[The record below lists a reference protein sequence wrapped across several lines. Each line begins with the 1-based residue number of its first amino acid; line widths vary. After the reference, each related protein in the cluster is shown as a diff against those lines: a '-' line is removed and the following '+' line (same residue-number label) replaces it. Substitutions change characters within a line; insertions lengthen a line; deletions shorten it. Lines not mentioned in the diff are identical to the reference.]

1 MINIFSGGF
10 RVDTT
15 HFWWCPAEARICS
28 ATSGAAPANRSPIHA
43 WRRKPKAA
51 CGCRDS
57 FWCYSDYD
65 LMSFL
70 LRFAMVVGYCC
81 LKQSL
86 IVFTDWERSVL
97 VDKLARCFL
106 IQLKIAIGWAT
117 NNLLANVLNNG
128 AVGLP
133 MSLTGYSNKSV
144 DAPLWVLMGFVEQW
158 CLQTLSFSVIEVSS
172 PYMGKPPPYV
182 DVGHLLELVW
192 YWIYS
197 FSGRSL
203 GVERIAGGYI

>member
-1 MINIFSGGF
+1 
-10 RVDTT
+10 
-15 HFWWCPAEARICS
+15 
-28 ATSGAAPANRSPIHA
+28 
-43 WRRKPKAA
+43 
-51 CGCRDS
+51 
-57 FWCYSDYD
+57 
-65 LMSFL
+65 MSSWSQDL
-70 LRFAMVVGYCC
+70 LRDLWSRPGESQSDPCMEEEAESC
-81 LKQSL
+81 LRVPWQFLMLFWLWFDVILITICYGCGLLLFKQSL

-106 IQLKIAIGWAT
+106 LIQLKIAIGWAT
-117 NNLLANVLNNG
+117 NNLLANVLSNG

-158 CLQTLSFSVIEVSS
+158 CLQTLSFSVIAVSS